1 MTWTLGQLQT
11 FVVVAERGSMTR
23 AAEALGYSIGAV
35 SQHMSA
41 LRRTVGSDLVIR
53 RGRSLVLTEAG
64 RTLLPRAR
72 SILAAQAQAELAML
86 GRDFEREAI
95 VTLGV
100 FGSTSTIGLPLIVR
114 LLAERHPDIVVRARE
129 VNVET
134 MSAAVIDGAIDLG
147 IGIDYP
153 AVPLPPMRGLTWTT
167 VAAEDFG
174 VVTPAGL
181 PLPSPGELAEADWIL
196 PPATDLFGRAMRLA
210 TSAMGIQ
217 AKESH
222 IVTDTAVALALA
234 GTGLGLTLATPIMMS
249 LGGPDVTLHPV
260 TGAGG
265 REIIVL
271 TVPAPSAPVAAVAE
285 VVAEVFA

>member
-100 FGSTSTIGLPLIVR
+100 FGSTSTSGLPLIVR

-129 VNVET
+129 VDVET

-167 VAAEDFG
+167 VS
-174 VVTPAGL
+174 VTMWL
-181 PLPSPGELAEADWIL
+181 S
-196 PPATDLFGRAMRLA
+196 
-210 TSAMGIQ
+210 
-217 AKESH
+217 
-222 IVTDTAVALALA
+222 
-234 GTGLGLTLATPIMMS
+234 
-249 LGGPDVTLHPV
+249 
-260 TGAGG
+260 
-265 REIIVL
+265 
-271 TVPAPSAPVAAVAE
+271 
-285 VVAEVFA
+285 